1 MKVEPGTSGSW
12 ATLTP
17 VSTTSSPLASVDFG
31 RLDAESDVNLLE
43 YFLDTGLV
51 GRIRDEGA
59 KLVVGRKGS
68 GKTALFRYLEH
79 TLDAVVVPLDL
90 DEYVWELHRG
100 FVEQG
105 LSGERAYAASW
116 RLLIY
121 VSAAG
126 SIRSKLYK
134 EQRTRVDKALQAL
147 GLAAASGRFAGM
159 VSWLRRVRRVD
170 LPEVTGFGSAGG
182 IEVADELEAP
192 LSTKVAD
199 AIRDLGDVLREA
211 REKARFVVLI
221 DRLDDAW
228 DGTEDSLNLIAG
240 AIRATRDIGISHSSV
255 TGSPPVVTFLRADLW
270 DRVSFN
276 DRNKMSQDIV
286 FLDWD
291 PEQLAEVVALRI
303 TRTMSVP
310 VEEAWAAVFTTE
322 EMRQRARAKTYLLK
336 RTLGRPRDIV
346 AFAEF
351 ARQQAVRAGHDIIE
365 ASDIYEAE
373 KRYSRHILDEL
384 KDEMDRHVP
393 DFNAVINALKGL
405 RARNFQLE
413 SWLAACTANGIN
425 PKNARGILDALFE
438 TSIVGSHATGG
449 AQGGSGTVYR
459 YEDRHLRPTEDATLQ
474 VHLALVREL
483 GLKDA

>member
-1 MKVEPGTSGSW
+1 M
-12 ATLTP
+12 TL
-17 VSTTSSPLASVDFG
+17 VSATSSPLASVDFG

-170 LPEVTGFGSAGG
+170 LPEVTDS
-182 IEVADELEAP
+182 VQLEA
-192 LSTKVAD
+192 
-199 AIRDLGDVLREA
+199 LR
-211 REKARFVVLI
+211 LPTSL
-221 DRLDDAW
+221 RLRCRRRW
-228 DGTEDSLNLIAG
+228 RMQS
-240 AIRATRDIGISHSSV
+240 
-255 TGSPPVVTFLRADLW
+255 
-270 DRVSFN
+270 
-276 DRNKMSQDIV
+276 
-286 FLDWD
+286 
-291 PEQLAEVVALRI
+291 
-303 TRTMSVP
+303 
-310 VEEAWAAVFTTE
+310 
-322 EMRQRARAKTYLLK
+322 
-336 RTLGRPRDIV
+336 
-346 AFAEF
+346 
-351 ARQQAVRAGHDIIE
+351 
-365 ASDIYEAE
+365 
-373 KRYSRHILDEL
+373 
-384 KDEMDRHVP
+384 
-393 DFNAVINALKGL
+393 
-405 RARNFQLE
+405 
-413 SWLAACTANGIN
+413 
-425 PKNARGILDALFE
+425 
-438 TSIVGSHATGG
+438 
-449 AQGGSGTVYR
+449 
-459 YEDRHLRPTEDATLQ
+459 ATLEMSCGKP
-474 VHLALVREL
+474 ARRP
-483 GLKDA
+483 GSSC